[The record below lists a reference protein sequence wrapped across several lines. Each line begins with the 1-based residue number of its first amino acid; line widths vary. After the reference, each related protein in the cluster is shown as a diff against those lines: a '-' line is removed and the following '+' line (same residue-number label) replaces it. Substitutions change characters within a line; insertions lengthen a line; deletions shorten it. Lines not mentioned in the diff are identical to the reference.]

1 MPTKIYRAYDIREAL
16 SQIRQDMGP
25 DAYIVHQ
32 RLLPASRWWP
42 FGRRQWEIVASAPK
56 DEREAPPPRLE
67 GLAELAA
74 EVADLKAR
82 LSRLAR
88 AADLTR
94 LPEVSE
100 PLTDG
105 YAMLCQK
112 GMAPEL
118 AQEII
123 LAARDELSP
132 LAQSQPD
139 SVRAALRRQ
148 LEQRVHTRPVQPLRG
163 SGPLVVFLLGQA
175 GVGKTTTLV
184 KLATRQF
191 LEGRRVCLVNA
202 DMARAAA
209 SAQIE
214 ILGKAL
220 SVDVETVN
228 GPEAFKNALA
238 RHDDK
243 QVIFVDT
250 PGYSHRDKEH
260 IAVLAALAKEAPRR
274 QVFLVISCTTS
285 IDEMERI
292 VQGFRVVGLDGL
304 IFSKL
309 DETEA
314 LGMALTLACRTDVP
328 VAYLTTG
335 RRIPEDIEPCTPERL
350 SALLLNGSA
359 PSPQETLPIAPKKA
373 SSKAMAEPQPPA
385 DEAAQGKGSNGN
397 GSLPESPAT
406 GTDSPAG
413 NGLAEKRV
421 PGQSL
426 RWRTGWKA
434 YHANTRSVVL
444 DKVVG
449 GDPS

>member
-1 MPTKIYRAYDIREAL
+1 MPTKIYRAYDVREAL

-56 DEREAPPPRLE
+56 NEREAPPAPAE
-67 GLAELAA
+67 GLSELAA

-82 LSRLAR
+82 LSRWMQV
-88 AADLTR
+88 ADLVR
-94 LPEVSE
+94 LPEMSE
-100 PLTDG
+100 PLAACYET
-105 YAMLCQK
+105 LCRK
-112 GMAPEL
+112 GMSPEL

-123 LAARDELSP
+123 VAARDELSP
-132 LAQSQPD
+132 LAQNQPD
-139 SVRAALRRQ
+139 SVQAAVRRQ
-148 LEQRVHTRPVQPLRG
+148 LERRVRVRPVQPLRG
-163 SGPLVVFLLGQA
+163 SGPLAVFLLGQA

-228 GPEAFKNALA
+228 GPESFKDALA
-238 RHDDK
+238 RHGDK
-243 QVIFVDT
+243 QVVFVDT

-260 IAVLAALAKEAPRR
+260 IAMLAALAKEAPRR
-274 QVFLVISCTTS
+274 QVFLVIGCATPV
-285 IDEMERI
+285 DEMERI

-309 DETEA
+309 DETES
-314 LGMALTLACRTDVP
+314 LGMALTLACRSDVP

-335 RRIPEDIEPCTPERL
+335 RRVPEDIEPCTPERL
-350 SALLLNGSA
+350 GSLLLNGSA
-359 PSPQETLPIAPKKA
+359 PSPQETLPVVQKRNSGKG
-373 SSKAMAEPQPPA
+373 MAEPQQPSAEDTAPA
-385 DEAAQGKGSNGN
+385 KGSNGH
-397 GSLPESPAT
+397 GDLPDSLAPV
-406 GTDSPAG
+406 TDAPSDD
-413 NGLAEKRV
+413 GLSEKRA

-426 RWRTGWKA
+426 RWRAGWKA
-434 YHANTRSVVL
+434 YHIGSRPANKAR
-444 DKVVG
+444 
-449 GDPS
+449 